1 MSSMSTSVQHTA
13 FVTGGGSGFG
23 LAIAKKLLSTGSRV
37 AIGDINAD
45 HLTQARDHLGK
56 EALYVTIDVTS
67 PSSTESAVAKCAEK
81 FGGISALIN
90 SAGIINIT
98 PLSEISE
105 REWDQIINVDLK
117 GVFLCSKSAAPFLGA
132 SGRGRIIN
140 IGSDASHTGFPML
153 HHYCAAKHGVIGL
166 TKSLAAELAP
176 HKVTVN
182 CVCPIGTPAT
192 GMGQQLLSWKT
203 SVSNASPSEIIKN
216 TAETVPLGRNGTV
229 DDVVH
234 TIMFLL
240 SEEANFIT
248 GISINVDG
256 GRASAK
262 PIAGA
267 NN

>member
-1 MSSMSTSVQHTA
+1 MSSTNMSDNHSA

-23 LAIAKKLLSTGSRV
+23 LAIAKKLLSTGSKV
-37 AIGDINAD
+37 AIGDVNTD
-45 HLTQARDHLGK
+45 HLAQAREHLGK
-56 EALYVTIDVTS
+56 EALYLHVDVTS
-67 PSSTESAVAKCAEK
+67 PSSTESAMAACAEK
-81 FGGISALIN
+81 FSGISALIN

-105 REWDQIINVDLK
+105 KEWDKIINVDLK
-117 GVFLCSKSAAPFLGA
+117 GVFLCAKSAAPFLCA
-132 SGRGRIIN
+132 SGHGRVIN

-182 CVCPIGTPAT
+182 CVCPIGTPST
-192 GMGQQLLSWKT
+192 GMGQQLLSWKK

-216 TAETVPLGRNGTV
+216 TSETVPLKRNGTV
-229 DDVVH
+229 EDVAN

-240 SEEANFIT
+240 SKEANFIT
-248 GISINVDG
+248 GISIDIDG
-256 GRASAK
+256 GRANAK
-262 PIAGA
+262 TIAGA
-267 NN
+267 K